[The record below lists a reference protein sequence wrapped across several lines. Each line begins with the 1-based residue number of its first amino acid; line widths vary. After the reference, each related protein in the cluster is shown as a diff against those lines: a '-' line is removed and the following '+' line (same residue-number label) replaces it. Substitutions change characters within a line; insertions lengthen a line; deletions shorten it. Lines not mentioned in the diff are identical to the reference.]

1 MRHEYHTVV
10 VKTAAEDKADRDA
23 WQKELY
29 APMRRIYAEQ
39 EVYHAGI
46 LQRVAD
52 RKLDPQ
58 CYKWV
63 TWLMVWAHVRHT
75 DVLPPGNPP
84 AESSGREAPTDSH
97 GTDPVQPHAA
107 EVLGEL
113 ASYRAD
119 IAALRALL
127 NVTLDNRIEEM
138 DGRIRT
144 IEHKLNLI

>member
-1 MRHEYHTVV
+1 MSCHWCRE
-10 VKTAAEDKADRDA
+10 
-23 WQKELY
+23 
-29 APMRRIYAEQ
+29 
-39 EVYHAGI
+39 
-46 LQRVAD
+46 
-52 RKLDPQ
+52 
-58 CYKWV
+58 
-63 TWLMVWAHVRHT
+63 
-75 DVLPPGNPP
+75 N
-84 AESSGREAPTDSH
+84 SGCEAPTDSY
-97 GTDPVQPHAA
+97 GTDPEPEPKHAA

>member
-1 MRHEYHTVV
+1 MSCMHDPRCPGCSVC
-10 VKTAAEDKADRDA
+10 
-23 WQKELY
+23 
-29 APMRRIYAEQ
+29 APE
-39 EVYHAGI
+39 
-46 LQRVAD
+46 LQRYVAGCNCEIYETCA
-52 RKLDPQ
+52 KCADPCQ
-58 CYKWV
+58 
-63 TWLMVWAHVRHT
+63 
-75 DVLPPGNPP
+75 
-84 AESSGREAPTDSH
+84 APDAGYDCH
-97 GTDPVQPHAA
+97 GVVAPHAA